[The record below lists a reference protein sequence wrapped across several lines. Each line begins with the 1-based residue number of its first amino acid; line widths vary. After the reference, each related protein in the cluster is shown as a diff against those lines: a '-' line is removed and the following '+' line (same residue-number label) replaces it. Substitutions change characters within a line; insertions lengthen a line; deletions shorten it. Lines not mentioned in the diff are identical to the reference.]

1 MRRQTDTRTI
11 FGAQKHDT
19 FLLMLI
25 KDNVS
30 NCNWTKKLRY
40 FGHFRKGEQKKRCV
54 AFLFPSVKRT
64 RFPCLAHNTDREQ
77 TH

>member
-30 NCNWTKKLRY
+30 NCNWIKKLRY
-40 FGHFRKGEQKKRCV
+40 FGHFRKGEQKKGV
-54 AFLFPSVKRT
+54 
-64 RFPCLAHNTDREQ
+64 
-77 TH
+77 